1 MSWIVFRRR
10 ACDPRC
16 CTLVRN
22 AGQAK
27 RCRREADGGNSD
39 FGLICG
45 QIVARLVGLVG
56 VGDDDG
62 GQVDS

>member
-10 ACDPRC
+10 ACDRRC

-22 AGQAK
+22 AGQAM
-27 RCRREADGGNSD
+27 RCPGEADGGNSD
-39 FGLICG
+39 FALICG
-45 QIVARLVGLVG
+45 QIVARLAGLVG
-56 VGDDDG
+56 VGDDGG